1 MRSFLTAHQY
11 MKGHFVTVQ
20 CWGTI
25 NRPRPFSMALV
36 VSVGRLYKSGAET
49 TDSPI
54 FSAGGYFGSLG
65 V

>member
-1 MRSFLTAHQY
+1 

-25 NRPRPFSMALV
+25 NRPRMALV